1 MMSDMRLSLVAILF
15 FMLSFGMNVSMAQ
28 QSSGPVTESPL
39 EIQNAVGDVL
49 VAGLVGGILGL
60 STLSFYPNPED
71 NIRNIYFGAGAGAII
86 MTLYMTFRVAT
97 SPLPA
102 NLTSPTGPWDPWVTE
117 ESFGLAY
124 NLRF

>member
-1 MMSDMRLSLVAILF
+1 MKISLVAILC
-15 FMLSFGMNVSMAQ
+15 FMMSFGVNISRAQ
-28 QSSGPVTESPL
+28 QSSGPTTESPL

-71 NIRNIYFGAGAGAII
+71 NIRNIYFGAAAGAIV

-97 SPLPA
+97 TPLPS
-102 NLTSPTGPWDPWVTE
+102 NLNSPTGQLDPWVTE
-117 ESFGLAY
+117 DSFGLAY
-124 NLRF
+124 NLKF